1 VGLRTGRQGP
11 LSPPAPGGY
20 QSERTGYCIE
30 QNPKVMTGKPVIKGT
45 RLTVEHLLER
55 LGDGWSE
62 EDLLKSYPHLRPEH
76 IRAALKYAADVLVH
90 DRSVFGESA

>member
-1 VGLRTGRQGP
+1 MVKWHDH
-11 LSPPAPGGY
+11 
-20 QSERTGYCIE
+20 IE
-30 QNPKVMTGKPVIKGT
+30 LNPKVMMGKPVIKGT

-62 EDLLKSYPHLRPEH
+62 EELLKSYPQLRSEQ
-76 IRAALKYAADVLVH
+76 IRAALKYAADVLAH